1 MNLVQYNLLKSI
13 SMIKLSNFGH
23 KCAYT
28 VKLEILQYYA
38 YYYIIYVT
46 FLNNSLLKLLHG
58 TTVRIRWWHAPSSR
72 GHSLT
77 RQQQQK

>member
-38 YYYIIYVT
+38 YYYIMCDILEQFTAKVA
-46 FLNNSLLKLLHG
+46 S
-58 TTVRIRWWHAPSSR
+58 WHNGQDQVVACSF
-72 GHSLT
+72 
-77 RQQQQK
+77 